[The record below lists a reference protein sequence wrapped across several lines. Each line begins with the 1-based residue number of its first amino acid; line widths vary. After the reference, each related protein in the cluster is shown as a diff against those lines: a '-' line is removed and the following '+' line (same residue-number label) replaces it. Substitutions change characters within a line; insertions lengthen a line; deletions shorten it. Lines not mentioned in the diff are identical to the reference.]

1 MWVAIACFLRWRV
14 TCLNGQRYLGKPVD
28 GITQQG
34 IECFESCGQYLV
46 SVPSRFFARRRL
58 RTRWNGSISDWRLLD
73 RGASFVEARIR
84 SHVAKPSCPQRSA
97 QRLLHDRGPHYARHS
112 FGHLLPLRIFDHE
125 FFATIFCEPVILG
138 LTIANRPRGPL
149 ENHPAPLLHP
159 MSRRIE

>member
-1 MWVAIACFLRWRV
+1 MDRGIWVNLSMELPNRASNVLSRAGNIWSQFRADSL
-14 TCLNGQRYLGKPVD
+14 PVEGCARD
-28 GITQQG
+28 GT
-34 IECFESCGQYLV
+34 GQYPIGV
-46 SVPSRFFARRRL
+46 C
-58 RTRWNGSISDWRLLD
+58 SIG
-73 RGASFVEARIR
+73 GASFVEARIR
-84 SHVAKPSCPQRSA
+84 SHVAKPSCSQRSA

-138 LTIANRPRGPL
+138 LTIANRPRVPL